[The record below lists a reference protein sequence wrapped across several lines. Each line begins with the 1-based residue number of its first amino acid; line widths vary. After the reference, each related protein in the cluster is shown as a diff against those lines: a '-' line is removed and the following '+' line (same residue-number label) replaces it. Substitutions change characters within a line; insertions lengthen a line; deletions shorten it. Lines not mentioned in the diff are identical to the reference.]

1 MNNTK
6 LENAL
11 IRAGAKIKNSGVKR
25 AAILEGRAAI
35 IWEYNCGYAQNVIGP
50 HVSFTHKTIKSAVY
64 AFRHAP
70 FVGWSSAQRQRSD
83 GGRVARP

>member
-1 MNNTK
+1 MNNNK

-25 AAILEGRAAI
+25 AAIREGRAVI

-50 HVSFTHKTIKSAVY
+50 HVSSTHKTIKSAVMAY
-64 AFRHAP
+64 KKAP
-70 FVGWSSAQRQRSD
+70 FLSIC
-83 GGRVARP
+83 RVV